1 MNRITK
7 SRHNSMVSG
16 VCSGLA
22 DYFDI
27 DVTLVRI
34 GYVLLGFLTGIVP
47 GLILYFILSVIIP
60 DA

>member
-1 MNRITK
+1 
-7 SRHNSMVSG
+7 MVSG

-22 DYFDI
+22 NYFDI

-34 GYVLLGFLTGIVP
+34 GYVLLGFLTGVVP